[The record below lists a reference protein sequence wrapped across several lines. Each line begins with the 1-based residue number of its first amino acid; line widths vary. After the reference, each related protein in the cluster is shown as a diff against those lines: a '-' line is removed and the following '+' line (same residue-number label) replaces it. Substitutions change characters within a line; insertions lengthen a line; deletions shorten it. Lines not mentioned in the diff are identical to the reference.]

1 MINILSPAQ
10 KRDIHA
16 ARINVVLVRYCVTVV
31 LLVLLCG
38 LIYGLGFWILAPE
51 KAATLEKI
59 AAQSDQSRPY
69 AAVEKEADSFRNNLT
84 IAKSI
89 LSKETSYST
98 FLTTLAAGLPSGTV
112 LTQLSIGHV
121 NTSGPQ
127 STMVIEART
136 SNYNKTLELKNSLE
150 QTELFEN
157 VSIINTSRPE
167 DITRLPGLEA
177 RYPYTATYSV
187 KLSTAVSKPESP

>member
-1 MINILSPAQ
+1 MINILSPAK
-10 KRDIHA
+10 KRDIRA

-31 LLVLLCG
+31 LLALLCG
-38 LIYGLGFWILAPE
+38 LIYGLGFWVLAQE
-51 KAATLEKI
+51 KTATLEKI
-59 AAQSDQSRPY
+59 AAQSDQSRQY
-69 AAVEKEADSFRNNLT
+69 AVVEKEAEAFRKNLA

-112 LTQLSIGHV
+112 LTQLSIGDA
-121 NTSGPQ
+121 NISGPL

-136 SNYNKTLELKNSLE
+136 SSYDKSLALKSSLE
-150 QTELFEN
+150 RTDLFEN
-157 VSIINTSRPE
+157 VSIINTSRPNE
-167 DITRLPGLEA
+167 INKLTGLEA

-187 KLSTAVSKPESP
+187 KLSSTAVNQEAP

>member
-38 LIYGLGFWILAPE
+38 LIYGFWILAQE